1 MQLIAN
7 NIPRWVF
14 VTLFIV
20 AIIGFSDATFLT
32 FEHFTN
38 KIPPCVTTGC
48 ESVLTSVYSEIFGI
62 PVALGGALFYLGFLI
77 GLILFLDL
85 KKEWILRLTLAYS
98 SIGFVFSMWFVFV
111 QAFLLHAFCQYCM
124 LSATTSTTI
133 FIISMYVFIKY
144 RNKELPI

>member
-1 MQLIAN
+1 MLLITN
-7 NIPRWVF
+7 NIPKWVF

-20 AIIGFSDATFLT
+20 TIIGFSDATFLT

-48 ESVLTSVYSEIFGI
+48 ESVLTSAYSEIFGI

-133 FIISMYVFIKY
+133 FIISMFVFIKY